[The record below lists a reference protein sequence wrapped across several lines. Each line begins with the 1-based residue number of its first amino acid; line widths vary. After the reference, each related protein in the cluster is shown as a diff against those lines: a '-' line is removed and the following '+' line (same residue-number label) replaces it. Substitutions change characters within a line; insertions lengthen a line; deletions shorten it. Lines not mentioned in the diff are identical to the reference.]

1 MLIGKKNYEGL
12 VIYFTRYDR
21 EKSIKMLRLYYHE
34 LMGKIEEHQGKNI

>member
-21 EKSIKMLRLYYHE
+21 EKSIKMLFEEIY
-34 LMGKIEEHQGKNI
+34 KITGLALHFYNL